1 MTKINNLLS
10 IKIAFL
16 FVVFCNAVVDVA
28 HKVLLQNIA
37 FKVFDGTTQV
47 IWISIINAMII
58 IPFLLLFTLSGYLSD
73 KYNKKNIMV
82 YGAVSSFLL
91 SVLMIISYMSENFYF
106 AMFSLVLLAVQSA
119 IYSPAKFGL
128 ILDIYGKKNL
138 SRGNAALQAISIIA
152 ILFSIGVASFVFEN
166 FYNLNNLQ
174 SLTSKEELLTAILP
188 LTYYILPVAFLEMVV
203 SFLFLR
209 RINTS
214 YVKDENLSL
223 NKDEFF
229 KGKLLVKNIKTIFSH
244 DVIFLSVIGLSV
256 FWGVSQATMAVF
268 PSFVKQY
275 LNITDVFLINGV
287 IAASGVGIA
296 IGSVL
301 YSRISKHYIEVGT
314 IPLASFGMAF
324 SLYISTVV
332 QTPFLLAITF
342 LMFGVFGGMFVVPLN
357 ALIQFNAKKKV
368 LGTIL
373 AGNNWFHSL
382 SMFLMLCMT
391 TIVSYF
397 ELDPLKT
404 IYLILTIIVIG
415 TAYTIYK
422 LPQSL
427 ILLFLKS
434 IVGLKYKLEVDGI
447 KNIPSSGGVLL
458 LGNHISWID
467 WAIILMAVPREV
479 KFVMD
484 KTIYSKWYI
493 TWILKMFKAIP
504 ISNISSKSTIQTI
517 AKELDS
523 GSVVVLFPEGS
534 ITRNG
539 HLGEFKKGFEKVLEL
554 TQTEIKVIP
563 FYIRGLWESMF
574 SRANKKF
581 KKSKRTSNVTVS
593 FARSMN
599 KSRANIVSV
608 KKEVFELSS
617 KSWKEHIRN
626 LKPLNET
633 IFDKLKEVSS
643 EIVFADSTGLE
654 LSGNKFL
661 TASILFKDLL
671 KKEIKGQ
678 NIGLLVPST
687 ASGAFIN
694 YTVLMMGKTAIN
706 LNYTSEINSLKSSI
720 ELAEIKTII
729 ASKKFVEKLESKA
742 INIKEILELVEVIYL
757 EELKTKISKNKGLF
771 TYLSVKF
778 LPSCILK
785 LLHLTKTN
793 KDDTVMI
800 LFSSGSEGKPKGVEL
815 SGDNILG
822 NAQQIANIINVSNE
836 DTIVGSLPLFHAFG
850 IVVTTYLPLI
860 EGIKCVAHPDPTD
873 GLGIAKLV
881 SSYKATIMCGT
892 STFFRLY
899 AKNQKIHPLMFESL
913 RLVVA
918 GAEKLREDVKFEF
931 KKRFG
936 KDILEGFG
944 ATETSPVASCNL
956 PDVLASDFTVQIG
969 QKAGTV
975 GMAIPG
981 TTIKIVN
988 PETFK
993 ELEPNEEGM
1002 ILISGIQVM
1011 KGYLKNEEKTKQ
1023 VLKTIRGKTY
1033 YITGDKGKIDEDGF
1047 ITIVD
1052 RYSRFAKLGGEMI
1065 SLGAVEEK
1073 ISRLLELKDDSSVD
1087 FIVTSVED
1095 EKKGEKIV
1103 LLISNVDEEYVLKL
1117 KEKIL
1122 NNFENKLMIPSN
1134 IKIIDEIPKLGSG
1147 KKDFNAA
1154 KLKAKD

>member
-1 MTKINNLLS
+1 
-10 IKIAFL
+10 
-16 FVVFCNAVVDVA
+16 
-28 HKVLLQNIA
+28 
-37 FKVFDGTTQV
+37 
-47 IWISIINAMII
+47 
-58 IPFLLLFTLSGYLSD
+58 
-73 KYNKKNIMV
+73 
-82 YGAVSSFLL
+82 
-91 SVLMIISYMSENFYF
+91 
-106 AMFSLVLLAVQSA
+106 
-119 IYSPAKFGL
+119 
-128 ILDIYGKKNL
+128 
-138 SRGNAALQAISIIA
+138 
-152 ILFSIGVASFVFEN
+152 
-166 FYNLNNLQ
+166 
-174 SLTSKEELLTAILP
+174 
-188 LTYYILPVAFLEMVV
+188 
-203 SFLFLR
+203 
-209 RINTS
+209 
-214 YVKDENLSL
+214 
-223 NKDEFF
+223 
-229 KGKLLVKNIKTIFSH
+229 
-244 DVIFLSVIGLSV
+244 
-256 FWGVSQATMAVF
+256 
-268 PSFVKQY
+268 
-275 LNITDVFLINGV
+275 
-287 IAASGVGIA
+287 
-296 IGSVL
+296 
-301 YSRISKHYIEVGT
+301 HYIEVGT

-633 IFDKLKEVSS
+633 IFDRLKEVSS

-757 EELKTKISKNKGLF
+757 EDIKTKVSKNKGLF

-785 LLHLTKTN
+785 LIHLTKTN

-836 DTIVGSLPLFHAFG
+836 DTIVGS
-850 IVVTTYLPLI
+850 YL
-860 EGIKCVAHPDPTD
+860 
-873 GLGIAKLV
+873 
-881 SSYKATIMCGT
+881 
-892 STFFRLY
+892 
-899 AKNQKIHPLMFESL
+899 
-913 RLVVA
+913 
-918 GAEKLREDVKFEF
+918 
-931 KKRFG
+931 
-936 KDILEGFG
+936 
-944 ATETSPVASCNL
+944 
-956 PDVLASDFTVQIG
+956 
-969 QKAGTV
+969 
-975 GMAIPG
+975 
-981 TTIKIVN
+981 
-988 PETFK
+988 
-993 ELEPNEEGM
+993 
-1002 ILISGIQVM
+1002 
-1011 KGYLKNEEKTKQ
+1011 
-1023 VLKTIRGKTY
+1023 
-1033 YITGDKGKIDEDGF
+1033 
-1047 ITIVD
+1047 
-1052 RYSRFAKLGGEMI
+1052 YSM
-1065 SLGAVEEK
+1065 
-1073 ISRLLELKDDSSVD
+1073 LLE
-1087 FIVTSVED
+1087 
-1095 EKKGEKIV
+1095 
-1103 LLISNVDEEYVLKL
+1103 
-1117 KEKIL
+1117 
-1122 NNFENKLMIPSN
+1122 
-1134 IKIIDEIPKLGSG
+1134 
-1147 KKDFNAA
+1147 
-1154 KLKAKD
+1154 